1 MAKECFECGGVAN
14 HDHHVVPK
22 SLGGTKTIPLCVECH
37 SKVHGRALTHSSLV
51 KAGIERAKAEGR
63 PVGGGSKKGRIIALT
78 PAQVRKARRMHS
90 KGEGVSE
97 IARVLGVSRPTIY
110 RVIPAANGFYVEA
123 RA

>member
-1 MAKECFECGGVAN
+1 MAKGCFECGGVAN

-51 KAGIERAKAEGR
+51 KAGIERAKAEGKKI
-63 PVGGGSKKGRIIALT
+63 GGSNKGRSIALT
-78 PAQVRKARRMHS
+78 PAQVRKARRMYS
-90 KGEGVSE
+90 QGEGVSG

-110 RVIPAANGFYVEA
+110 RVIPATNGIYVEA